1 MIALFIFKN
10 PPLEYWLLIR
20 FESGLILAAVRV
32 WNLSYPTESKWHATP
47 SRIQDQEADV
57 GLIGDSASLVTLQIL
72 QVWVQGIGR
81 NGSLFL
87 VI

>member
-1 MIALFIFKN
+1 M
-10 PPLEYWLLIR
+10 
-20 FESGLILAAVRV
+20 
-32 WNLSYPTESKWHATP
+32 
-47 SRIQDQEADV
+47 

-81 NGSLFL
+81 NGSSFL